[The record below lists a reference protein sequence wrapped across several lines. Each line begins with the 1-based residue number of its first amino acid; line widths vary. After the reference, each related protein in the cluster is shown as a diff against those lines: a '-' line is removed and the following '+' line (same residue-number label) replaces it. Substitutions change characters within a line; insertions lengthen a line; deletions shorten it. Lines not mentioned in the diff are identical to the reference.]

1 MGWRTLAVVALV
13 LVGVGAVGI
22 ALFGPALASSND
34 TQYITATASRTN
46 VVEQAVADGN
56 LAAAQ
61 EYGLAFGSKAHVIDP
76 GSSSS
81 SASSGSGSTTWLVSQ
96 VSATVGQQVKA
107 GDVLAIGDTS
117 SAQTALAVAQ
127 ANLATA
133 QAKYDADSGGPTAT
147 DKQSA
152 QLSVDQAQQQL
163 TAAKQSRDDTIKQNA
178 IKLSQAKDAVT
189 QAKQK
194 LADDKAAAAPDTVI
208 TADQQNVTQAKQS
221 LSLSEIQIN
230 ASNRQARQQVSS
242 AEIALQNAQ
251 NSYDNNTAPAASDV
265 IASDH
270 AAVLQAQQAVDN
282 AQAQLD
288 AATLTAPIDGT
299 IIAVNIAA
307 GVDAPSGDAI
317 QLIGKDMQVTA
328 DFSEADIP
336 SLAVG
341 QDASVTVTAT
351 NDVLAGKVTSIDP
364 LAATSGGSSVVSYA
378 VTVDLGAVPAQVM
391 SGMSAQV
398 AVTLAE
404 SDNVIAVPAI
414 ALVGSNGTYSVRVM
428 DSTGAITVQPV
439 TVGLVTASLAEIK
452 SGINVGDTVVTG
464 TTSSLNS
471 TSSNSNTFNLNGG
484 GAFPGGG
491 TFRGGTGTQ
500 RFVVGQ

>member
-22 ALFGPALASSND
+22 ALFGPALARSSD
-34 TQYITATASRTN
+34 TQYITSQAVRTN
-46 VVEQAVADGN
+46 VVEQAVANGN
-56 LAAAQ
+56 LAPAT
-61 EYGLAFGSKAHVIDP
+61 EYGLAFGSKAQVIDP
-76 GSSSS
+76 GSTSSS
-81 SASSGSGSTTWLVSQ
+81 PSSGSTTWSVSQ
-96 VSATVGQQVKA
+96 VDATVGQQVKA
-107 GDVLAIGDTS
+107 GDVLATGDTS

-133 QAKYDADSGGPTAT
+133 QAKYDSDSGGPTAT

-152 QLSVDQAQQQL
+152 QISVDQAQQQL
-163 TAAKQSRDDTIKQNA
+163 TAAKQSRNDTISQNA
-178 IKLSQAKDAVT
+178 IKLQQARDAVT

-194 LADDKAAAAPDTVI
+194 LSDDRSAGAPDTVI
-208 TADQQNVTQAKQS
+208 SADQQAVKQARQS

-242 AEIALQNAQ
+242 AELSLQTAQ
-251 NSYDNNTAPAASDV
+251 DNYTNNTAPAASDV

-282 AQAQLD
+282 AQAQLN

-299 IIAVNIAA
+299 VIAVNVAA
-307 GVDAPSGDAI
+307 GVDAPSGYAI
-317 QLIGKDMQVTA
+317 ELIGNDMQVTA

-341 QDASVTVTAT
+341 QKASVTVTAT
-351 NDVLAGKVTSIDP
+351 GDALEGTVNSIDP
-364 LAATSGGSSVVSYA
+364 VAATSGGSSVVSYA
-378 VTVDLGAVPAQVM
+378 VTVDLGPVPAGVM

-404 SDNVIAVPAI
+404 ADNVVAVPSI
-414 ALVGSNGTYSVRVM
+414 ALVGSSGNYSVRVI
-428 DSTGAITVQPV
+428 DSAGAVTDQPV
-439 TVGLVTASLAEIK
+439 TVGLVTASLAEIQ

-471 TSSNSNTFNLNGG
+471 TSSNTNTFNLGGG

-491 TFRGGTGTQ
+491 TFRGGGTGTQ
-500 RFVVGQ
+500 RFVVTP